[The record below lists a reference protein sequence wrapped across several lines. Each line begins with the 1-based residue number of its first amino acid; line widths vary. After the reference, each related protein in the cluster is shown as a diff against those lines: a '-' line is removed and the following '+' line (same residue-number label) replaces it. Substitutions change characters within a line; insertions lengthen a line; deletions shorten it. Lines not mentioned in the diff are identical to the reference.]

1 MKMSISFSGAKKY
14 KKHNGLSSL
23 SIIKKPLAAPVY
35 YYRLKCGDIMLNPL
49 VKTDDYVFKGEKIA
63 DLDIFDAVPV
73 HSGVSGKV
81 LAVYEDMIAIEND
94 DIYRTCAPMDFGKEF
109 EALTSRELLWIMRE
123 NGVCETRTGTPMH
136 VLLGRQKTPSCIIVC
151 CFDSDPYVSS
161 PQVCAMNNAEKILS
175 SLDIIFKILGIKKA
189 IIATEGT
196 VGNIYSDFKYLLRF
210 NEDISLYSLKPR
222 YPQSDN
228 DILIKT
234 VTGHENE
241 KANALVL
248 SAETLLNMW
257 EVFERKMPVT
267 DKVVTVSGDDIL
279 PPDNF
284 RVPLGT
290 PVSALLTSSG
300 YLEPEIIINGGVIDG
315 EIIID
320 NETPV
325 TRTTK
330 AILAFNDKKN
340 IPRYRKEPI

>member
-1 MKMSISFSGAKKY
+1 MSISFAGGKKY
-14 KKHNGLSSL
+14 KKHNGFSSL
-23 SIIKKPLAAPVY
+23 SKIKKALSAPVY
-35 YYRLKCGDIMLNPL
+35 HYSLKCGDIMLNSL
-49 VKTDDYVFKGEKIA
+49 VQADDYVFKGEKIA
-63 DLDIFDAVPV
+63 DLDIFNALPV
-73 HSGVSGKV
+73 HSGVSGRV

-123 NGVCETRTGTPMH
+123 NGICETRTGTPLH
-136 VLLGRQKTPSCIIVC
+136 VLLGGQKTPSCIIVC

-175 SLDIIFKILGIKKA
+175 SLDIIFKILGIKKG

-196 VGNIYSDFKYLLRF
+196 VGKIYSDFKYLLRY

-222 YPQSDN
+222 YPQSND

-234 VTGHENE
+234 VTGEN
-241 KANALVL
+241 ANALVV
-248 SAETLLNMW
+248 SSETLLNIW

-279 PPDNF
+279 PPDNY

-300 YLEPEIIINGGVIDG
+300 YVEPETTINGGVIDG
-315 EIIID
+315 EIITD

-340 IPRYRKEPI
+340 IPRYRKELI

>member
-1 MKMSISFSGAKKY
+1 MMSISFAGSKKY
-14 KKHNGLSSL
+14 KKHNGFSAFSK
-23 SIIKKPLAAPVY
+23 IKKPLSAPVY
-35 YYRLKCGDIMLNPL
+35 YYSLKCGDIMLTPL
-49 VKTDDYVFKGEKIA
+49 VQADDYIFKGEKIA
-63 DLDIFDAVPV
+63 DLDSFDALPV
-73 HSGVSGKV
+73 HSGVSGRV

-94 DIYRTCAPMDFGKEF
+94 DVYRTCSPMDFGKEF
-109 EALTSRELLWIMRE
+109 DALTSRELLWIMRE
-123 NGVCETRTGTPMH
+123 NGICETRTGTPMH
-136 VLLGRQKTPSCIIVC
+136 VLLGAQKTPSCIIVC

-175 SLDIIFKILGIKKA
+175 SLDIIFKILGIKKG

-196 VGNIYSDFKYLLRF
+196 VGKIYSDFKYLLRY

-222 YPQSDN
+222 YPQSND

-234 VTGHENE
+234 VTGENS
-241 KANALVL
+241 NALVI

-279 PPDNF
+279 PPDNY

-300 YLEPEIIINGGVIDG
+300 YLEPEIVINGGVIDG
-315 EIIID
+315 KTIAD
-320 NETPV
+320 TETPV
-325 TRTTK
+325 ARTTK

-340 IPRYRKEPI
+340 IPRYRKELI